1 MIAVL
6 AGKEL
11 RRLFASP
18 LAWVML
24 AFLQV
29 LFAFFFLLGL
39 QAFFDTAGADGD
51 DAGRADA
58 GLHRATS
65 SSRRSASRAFCC

>member
-1 MIAVL
+1 MIGVL

-18 LAWVML
+18 LAWVIL
-24 AFLQV
+24 AGLQV

-39 QAFFDTAGADGD
+39 QAFFD
-51 DAGRADA
+51 
-58 GLHRATS
+58 S
-65 SSRRSASRAFCC
+65 SNKL